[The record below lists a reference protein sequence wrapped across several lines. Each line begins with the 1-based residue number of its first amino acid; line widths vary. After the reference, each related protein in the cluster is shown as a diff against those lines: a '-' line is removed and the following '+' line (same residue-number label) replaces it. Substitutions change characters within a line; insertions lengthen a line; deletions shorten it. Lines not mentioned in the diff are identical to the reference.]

1 MFLKRSTFILYVIF
15 NEIIQIEMHL
25 KVEYL
30 AFPVKKNF
38 LFRYSIESKRSF
50 C

>member
-25 KVEYL
+25 KVESL
-30 AFPVKKNF
+30 ACSVKKFF
-38 LFRYSIESKRSF
+38 LFRYSIERERSF